1 MRIAYALHIIGF
13 QCERSQFAR
22 EITTRRPG
30 GMPDVARL
38 RLGRAGGM
46 VEAARLRVGRAGG
59 MEKAGRLRA
68 ERGGGMEN
76 VGCLRAGRAEGMV
89 EAACLR
95 AERGGGMVE
104 AGRLGVRRGGG
115 MGYVPHVCRPNLRM
129 IVDVPHCL
137 IIRPLRGRPKG
148 RMPYAPTRTT
158 TD

>member
-1 MRIAYALHIIGF
+1 
-13 QCERSQFAR
+13 
-22 EITTRRPG
+22 
-30 GMPDVARL
+30 
-38 RLGRAGGM
+38 
-46 VEAARLRVGRAGG
+46 
-59 MEKAGRLRA
+59 
-68 ERGGGMEN
+68 MEN
-76 VGCLRAGRAEGMV
+76 
-89 EAACLR
+89 AACLG

-104 AGRLGVRRGGG
+104 AGRLGAERSEEMVEAGRLGVGRTGG

>member
-1 MRIAYALHIIGF
+1 MPRLGV
-13 QCERSQFAR
+13 RRAR
-22 EITTRRPG
+22 GMAEAACLGVGRDG
-30 GMPDVARL
+30 GMA
-38 RLGRAGGM
+38 
-46 VEAARLRVGRAGG
+46 EAARLGVGRAGG
-59 MEKAGRLRA
+59 MENVGRL
-68 ERGGGMEN
+68 G
-76 VGCLRAGRAEGMV
+76 
-89 EAACLR
+89 

-104 AGRLGVRRGGG
+104 AACLEVRRGGG

>member
-1 MRIAYALHIIGF
+1 
-13 QCERSQFAR
+13 
-22 EITTRRPG
+22 
-30 GMPDVARL
+30 
-38 RLGRAGGM
+38 M
-46 VEAARLRVGRAGG
+46 VEALLFGVERGGGMENGARLGVGRGGG

-68 ERGGGMEN
+68 ARDGGMENVVLFGVRRGGGMEN
-76 VGCLRAGRAEGMV
+76 VVLFGVGRA
-89 EAACLR
+89 
-95 AERGGGMVE
+95 
-104 AGRLGVRRGGG
+104 GG